1 MEEHIL
7 KWFKNLRTSVKLIS
21 TFAVMSLVLG
31 AVGIYG
37 LINLGTMKEDINFM
51 YYERVLPISDMGR
64 AETDYQ
70 RLRVQIRD
78 MAFTLPTKEQKDATN
93 EVRLQTIKDIKS
105 SIEKYEETIITPE
118 EQAILDQLHP
128 ALDNYLSLYETAV
141 GYAYANDTESY
152 LLMAPEFAESGN
164 TVQGYLKDLIDLN
177 VSLAQA
183 TYKESDV
190 LYSSARTIT
199 IAVIILSVLF
209 NIVSGLAISRLIS
222 KPLKEVSQLVEKVSK
237 GDLTETTTINTKEE
251 IGDLARSI
259 NHMVISLRKTVE
271 GILQSAESVSASAQ
285 QISATTEEVA
295 SSASTQAN
303 DSQRISEMFTEIVEG
318 ADSQADNAQ
327 TMKELFLQLNIAI
340 DSVATNADETAKL
353 SDELNK
359 VAAEGNEVVQASING
374 MEDVSTQIALLERD
388 ASRIGNIIK
397 VIDDIASQTNLLA
410 LNAAIEAARAGE
422 HGKGFAVVAD
432 EVRKLAEESSRATKE
447 ITSIIKGI
455 QENTSRS
462 VLAVSNGMDSTKRT
476 GHAFTQISEMVA
488 HSNKKT
494 LEIAAASAQQSAQST
509 EVMMAIDNIASA
521 SAQQSA
527 QSTEVMQAVESIAAT
542 SEEAAAASE
551 QTAATSHSLAN
562 LAEELNESVSIFKTR
577 K

>member
-1 MEEHIL
+1 M

-93 EVRLQTIKDIKS
+93 ELQLQTIKDIKS

-118 EQAILDQLHP
+118 EQAILDQLQP

-237 GDLTETTTINTKEE
+237 GDLTETTSINTKEE

-327 TMKELFLQLNIAI
+327 TMKELFQQLNIAI

-353 SDELNK
+353 SDDLNK
-359 VAAEGNEVVQASING
+359 VAAEGNEVIQASING

-462 VLAVSNGMDSTKRT
+462 VLAVSDGMESTKRT

>member
-1 MEEHIL
+1 M
-7 KWFKNLRTSVKLIS
+7 
-21 TFAVMSLVLG
+21 
-31 AVGIYG
+31 
-37 LINLGTMKEDINFM
+37 
-51 YYERVLPISDMGR
+51 
-64 AETDYQ
+64 Q
-70 RLRVQIRD
+70 
-78 MAFTLPTKEQKDATN
+78 
-93 EVRLQTIKDIKS
+93 LQTIKDIKS

-118 EQAILDQLHP
+118 EQAILDQLQP

-237 GDLTETTTINTKEE
+237 GDLTETTSINTKEE

-327 TMKELFLQLNIAI
+327 TMKELFQQLNIAI

-353 SDELNK
+353 SDDLNK
-359 VAAEGNEVVQASING
+359 VAAEGNEVIQASING

-462 VLAVSNGMDSTKRT
+462 VLAVSDGMESTKRT

-488 HSNKKT
+488 HSNK
-494 LEIAAASAQQSAQST
+494 
-509 EVMMAIDNIASA
+509 
-521 SAQQSA
+521 
-527 QSTEVMQAVESIAAT
+527 
-542 SEEAAAASE
+542 
-551 QTAATSHSLAN
+551 
-562 LAEELNESVSIFKTR
+562 R
-577 K
+577 R

>member
-1 MEEHIL
+1 MN
-7 KWFKNLRTSVKLIS
+7 WFKNLRTSAKLIS

-51 YYERVLPISDMGR
+51 YYERVLPISDLGR

-78 MAFTLPTKEQKDATN
+78 MTFTLPTKEQKDATN
-93 EVRLQTIKDIKS
+93 EVRLQTVKDIKS
-105 SIEKYEETIITPE
+105 NIEKYEKTIITPK

-152 LLMAPEFAESGN
+152 LLMAPEFSESGN
-164 TVQGYLKDLIDLN
+164 TVQGHLKDLIDLN
-177 VSLAQA
+177 VSLAQT

-209 NIVSGLAISRLIS
+209 NIVIGLVISRLIS

-259 NHMVISLRKTVE
+259 NNMVISLRKTVE

-327 TMKELFLQLNIAI
+327 TMKELFQQLNIAI

-353 SDELNK
+353 SDDLNK

-388 ASRIGNIIK
+388 ASRIGNIIR

-462 VLAVSNGMDSTKRT
+462 VLAVSDGMESTKRT
-476 GHAFTQISEMVA
+476 GYAFTQISEMVA